1 MTKRNKVQLF
11 EQIRKAHAKPENP
24 SIRDLSRTFNVH
36 RRMVRYA
43 LASAVPPERKEWQHP
58 APSLDPWKAI
68 IDAWLET
75 DRTMPRKQ
83 RHTARRVH
91 QRLVIEYG
99 AELSE
104 STVRRYVGEAKKQRA
119 LSIDKVCVPQTHPLG
134 EEAEVDFGEIHFFL
148 NGVLVNAWMFVM
160 RLSASGK
167 AFHCVSFNQAQEVFF
182 EGHVKAFEHFGGV
195 PCRVRYDNLKTAV
208 VKVLKGRSR
217 VETDRFVLLR
227 SHYLFDS
234 FFCLPGVN
242 GAHEKGGRMSCSSW
256 NFVTVV
262 PVLMV
267 RRG

>member
-11 EQIRKAHAKPENP
+11 EQIRKADATPENP
-24 SIRDLSRTFNVH
+24 SIRDLSRTFKVH
-36 RRMVRYA
+36 RRMVREA

-104 STVRRYVGEAKKQRA
+104 STVRRYVGEVKKQRA

-195 PCRVRYDNLKTAV
+195 PCRVRYDNLK
-208 VKVLKGRSR
+208 SR
-217 VETDRFVLLR
+217 VAAL
-227 SHYLFDS
+227 
-234 FFCLPGVN
+234 G
-242 GAHEKGGRMSCSSW
+242 
-256 NFVTVV
+256 
-262 PVLMV
+262 
-267 RRG
+267 